1 MVSAVICSNCMILKG
16 LFSCFYYNGFRY
28 LQYPEA
34 VELLLKTWA
43 SMDQVSDGL
52 SPAATLS

>member
-1 MVSAVICSNCMILKG
+1 MILKG